1 MTQVCLNITNAAF
14 LYTDLEIS
22 TYLPVFKFKT
32 LDGNSKFWTS

>member
-22 TYLPVFKFKT
+22 TYFIV
-32 LDGNSKFWTS
+32 